1 MATCWVLK
9 ASERCVPLRSLAV
22 IRDANVV
29 QLDVDSEVDHV
40 VGPVSLSPAHS
51 PKPVFV
57 GGAPGEPR
65 VRTQWWSPVYSSGL
79 PASCTSEQE
88 APSDSV
94 MNNKHTCIES
104 QRTDENIKYNV
115 NHIFKQESEHCV
127 QKKKIL
133 LCIFARF
140 LVVVR

>member
-65 VRTQWWSPVYSSGL
+65 TDPVVESSLFQWPSSL
-79 PASCTSEQE
+79 
-88 APSDSV
+88 V
-94 MNNKHTCIES
+94 
-104 QRTDENIKYNV
+104 
-115 NHIFKQESEHCV
+115 HI
-127 QKKKIL
+127 
-133 LCIFARF
+133 
-140 LVVVR
+140 